1 MADSNWTN
9 SLAAPQ
15 KSYVLNDKGKSYQY
29 PKAVR
34 EAKMIWV
41 ITVNQKWKVLMQIFT
56 ILNSYWFKKIYNSL
70 VWFVIKN
77 DWNQANIKKNDVK
90 NLELPESFNQM
101 NQK

>member
-1 MADSNWTN
+1 
-9 SLAAPQ
+9 
-15 KSYVLNDKGKSYQY
+15 
-29 PKAVR
+29 
-34 EAKMIWV
+34 
-41 ITVNQKWKVLMQIFT
+41 MQIFT
-56 ILNSYWFKKIYNSL
+56 ILNSYWFKKIYNRL